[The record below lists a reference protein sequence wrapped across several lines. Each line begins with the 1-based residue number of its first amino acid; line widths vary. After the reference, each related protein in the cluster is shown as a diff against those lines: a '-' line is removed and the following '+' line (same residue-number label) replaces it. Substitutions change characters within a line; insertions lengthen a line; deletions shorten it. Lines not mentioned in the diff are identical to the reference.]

1 MSSNQNKIEHK
12 KKAWLARKGKILV
25 VDDQIFNIDTLK
37 EMMSLLGVD
46 INRDVEEALNGQ

>member
-1 MSSNQNKIEHK
+1 
-12 KKAWLARKGKILV
+12 LARKGKILV